1 MSIRVTKNGKLTLTS
16 CREEYGNN
24 SYQEYRE
31 PYVDVYTEVT
41 KRNGYKLIKGFSMSM
56 GE

>member
-1 MSIRVTKNGKLTLTS
+1 MSIKVTKNGKLTLTS